1 MSFKV
6 EIIFFFYK
14 KTSACWKMNGFIEF
28 AQTIKIWLL
37 STFEMKD
44 IREAFYIFGVKIH
57 RDRYS
62 ILVAL

>member
-1 MSFKV
+1 
-6 EIIFFFYK
+6 
-14 KTSACWKMNGFIEF
+14 MNGFIEF

-62 ILVAL
+62 RLVAL